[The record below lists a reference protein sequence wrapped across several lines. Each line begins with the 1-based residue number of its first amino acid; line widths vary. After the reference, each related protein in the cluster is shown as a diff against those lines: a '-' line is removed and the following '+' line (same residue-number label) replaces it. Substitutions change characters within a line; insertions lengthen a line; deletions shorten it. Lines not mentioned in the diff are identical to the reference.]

1 MGPRFN
7 TKPNTPYKRYGGS
20 LITKKHIVTAAHI
33 FRPFNESGFNWPD
46 KHVNGLVHAGVIDKT
61 SLNAPPGRRQKRN
74 AIIQSRE
81 INRRHIQIYRSKL
94 MKLPF
99 SLKT

>member
-1 MGPRFN
+1 M
-7 TKPNTPYKRYGGS
+7 
-20 LITKKHIVTAAHI
+20 
-33 FRPFNESGFNWPD
+33 FRPFKENGFNWPD

-81 INRRHIQIYRSKL
+81 INRRHIQIHRSKL

-99 SLKT
+99 SSLFILEFFIYLPITK